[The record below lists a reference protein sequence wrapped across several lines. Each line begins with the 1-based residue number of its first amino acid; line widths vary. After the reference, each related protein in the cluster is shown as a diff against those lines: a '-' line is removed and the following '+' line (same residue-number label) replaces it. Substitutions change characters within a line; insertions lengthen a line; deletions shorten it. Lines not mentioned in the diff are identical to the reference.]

1 MSKEKLP
8 LIGQFGARGTEAA
21 PTHGKGET
29 MDIPD
34 EYQRAIDE
42 VRRII
47 SDLETDEDPMAVLV
61 DRRLATS
68 TENPAEVAARI
79 RRMSD
84 AELMTAL
91 MPDVGRPN

>member
-1 MSKEKLP
+1 ME
-8 LIGQFGARGTEAA
+8 
-21 PTHGKGET
+21 GKI

-34 EYQRAIDE
+34 EYQRAIDA
-42 VRRII
+42 VRAMIP
-47 SDLETDEDPMAVLV
+47 DLETDNPEDAMATLV
-61 DRRLATS
+61 DRHLATS

-91 MPDVGRPN
+91 TPDVGRPN